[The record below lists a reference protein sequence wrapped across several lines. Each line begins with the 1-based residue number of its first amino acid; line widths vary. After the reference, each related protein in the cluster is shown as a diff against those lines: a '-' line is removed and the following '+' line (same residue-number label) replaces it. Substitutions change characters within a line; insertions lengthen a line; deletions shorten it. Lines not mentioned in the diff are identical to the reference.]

1 MAGTQGDHDHHHD
14 HAHAGHSDHHDHHGH
29 SHGFGHAHVPANF
42 GRAFAIG
49 ILLNL
54 GFVIVEA
61 GYGLIAQSMSL
72 IADAGHN
79 LGDVLGLIMAWVA
92 SILARRLPSQSY
104 TYGMRRGTILAALG
118 NALVL
123 LIAVGA
129 IVVESIQRL
138 IEPQPVAS
146 ITVMVVAT
154 IGIAING
161 LTAYLFAAGRKGD
174 LNVKGAFLHMVYD
187 ALVSA
192 SVVVVS
198 LGILW
203 TGWTILDPLTGLAIA
218 AIMVFGTWG
227 LLRDSIGLSLD
238 AVPVGIELDAVRR
251 LLLDQP
257 GVAKIHDLHIWPIS
271 TTETALTCHLHMP
284 RGNPGDEFLVHLHDA
299 LKNRFGIGH
308 STIQIEVN
316 EDMYCELRPDHV
328 V

>member
-1 MAGTQGDHDHHHD
+1 MGAHDDHDHHHD
-14 HAHAGHSDHHDHHGH
+14 HAQSDHHDHHDHGH
-29 SHGFGHAHVPANF
+29 SHGFGHAHAPANF

-49 ILLNL
+49 ILLNT

-61 GYGLIAQSMSL
+61 GYGLFAQSMSL

-92 SILARRLPSQSY
+92 AILARRVPSQAY

-118 NALVL
+118 NSLVL
-123 LIAVGA
+123 LVAVGA

-138 IEPQPVAS
+138 IEPQPVAT
-146 ITVMVVAT
+146 IMVMVVAT

-192 SVVVVS
+192 SVVMVN
-198 LGILW
+198 LLILW

-218 AIMVFGTWG
+218 GIMVLGTWG

-238 AVPVGIELDAVRR
+238 AVPGGIESDAVRQF
-251 LLLDQP
+251 LLDQQ

-284 RGNPGDEFLVHLHDA
+284 AGNPGDEFLVGLHDL
-299 LKNRFGIGH
+299 LKQRFGIGH
-308 STIQIEVN
+308 STIQIEVK